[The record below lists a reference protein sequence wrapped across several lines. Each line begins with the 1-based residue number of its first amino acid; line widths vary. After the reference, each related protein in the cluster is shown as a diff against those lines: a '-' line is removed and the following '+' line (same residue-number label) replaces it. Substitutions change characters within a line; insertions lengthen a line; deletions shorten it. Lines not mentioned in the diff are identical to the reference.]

1 MKSSLVFLLATT
13 LLGLASCSDE
23 VNNKNVD
30 IPQAVKHI
38 AWVGEI
44 DNGFRV
50 VLEAIAPP
58 QDLANARISEEEML
72 RSRLSLNEDQ
82 ALLRLHLFGQSD
94 ALQQSGTV
102 SVGGTDLGNFGVA
115 PDELDIGQRLL
126 WNTVLRGL
134 PTPSQMEGALL
145 HRSVV
150 LSGSA
155 KTLQEPSFDAVWQDG
170 ERKVPLQLRTWTEM
184 DRGRFFEESVKPVHQ
199 ENG

>member
-1 MKSSLVFLLATT
+1 MKSPFAILLATT

-23 VNNKNVD
+23 VNNKKVD
-30 IPQAVKHI
+30 TPQAVKHI
-38 AWVGEI
+38 AWVGEF
-44 DNGFRV
+44 DDGFRV

-58 QDLANARISEEEML
+58 QDPSNARISEEEML
-72 RSRLSLNEDQ
+72 RSRLSLDEDQ
-82 ALLRLHLFGQSD
+82 ALLRLHLFGESD

-102 SVGGTDLGNFGVA
+102 SVGGLDLDSFGDA
-115 PDELDIGQRLL
+115 PDGLDIGQRLL

-134 PTPSQMEGALL
+134 PTPSQTAGAML

-155 KTLQEPSFDAVWQDG
+155 ATLHEPSPEAVWNDG
-170 ERKVPLQLRTWTEM
+170 EREVPLQLRTWTEM
-184 DRGRFFEESVKPVHQ
+184 DRGRFFEASVKPLHQ